1 MPLLSVQYDLRCAR
15 LHMLLLFAIKSI
27 TRAFPDLGRPRS
39 RVPCP
44 SGWLIECAGFGWL
57 FALSCD
63 NVGTRRAHCEL
74 RSAAAAS
81 DVQWDMNG
89 RRLAQ
94 WHVLQPKEAAPGRL
108 LDARTPWC
116 GALQSDSPWSSHSDV
131 SGLEDCRPQ
140 TCDLHP
146 RIAETQRNGASQ
158 GPRGGGFRCTGA
170 CVERRP
176 KPRQFN
182 DILHSNMLKNP
193 TRRTFDLGYRST
205 DLELP
210 QDQPTVAFVGL

>member
-1 MPLLSVQYDLRCAR
+1 MSSA
-15 LHMLLLFAIKSI
+15 
-27 TRAFPDLGRPRS
+27 
-39 RVPCP
+39 
-44 SGWLIECAGFGWL
+44 
-57 FALSCD
+57 
-63 NVGTRRAHCEL
+63 NVGTRRAHSEL

-81 DVQWDMNG
+81 DVQWDMCG

-94 WHVLQPKEAAPGRL
+94 WQVLQPKMAAPGQL
-108 LDARTPWC
+108 LDAQTPWC

-140 TCDLHP
+140 TCDFHP
-146 RIAETQRNGASQ
+146 RIAETQRGGASQ

-176 KPRQFN
+176 KARQFN

-210 QDQPTVAFVGL
+210 QDQPTVSLVGLWRLLSFLRLWSWLVFSLRPGP

>member
-1 MPLLSVQYDLRCAR
+1 MC
-15 LHMLLLFAIKSI
+15 
-27 TRAFPDLGRPRS
+27 
-39 RVPCP
+39 
-44 SGWLIECAGFGWL
+44 
-57 FALSCD
+57 
-63 NVGTRRAHCEL
+63 
-74 RSAAAAS
+74 
-81 DVQWDMNG
+81 G

-94 WHVLQPKEAAPGRL
+94 WHVLQPKMAAPGQL
-108 LDARTPWC
+108 LDAQTPWC

-146 RIAETQRNGASQ
+146 RIAETQRGGASQ

-176 KPRQFN
+176 KARQFN

-210 QDQPTVAFVGL
+210 QDQPTVALVGLWRLLSPGTGWYSTRVSTHSLPLSERQCAGRVLPFLACLRSHPGVCFERELFTMRRELTRPFRRAAVQEAHS

>member
-1 MPLLSVQYDLRCAR
+1 MPLLSVQCDLRCAR

-27 TRAFPDLGRPRS
+27 MSAFPDLGMPRS

-57 FALSCD
+57 FALSCA
-63 NVGTRRAHCEL
+63 NVGTRRAHSEL

-94 WHVLQPKEAAPGRL
+94 WHVLQPQEAAPGRL
-108 LDARTPWC
+108 LEARTAWR
-116 GALQSDSPWSSHSDV
+116 GALQSDSPWSNHSTML
-131 SGLEDCRPQ
+131 GLEDCQPQ
-140 TCDLHP
+140 ICNLHP
-146 RIAETQRNGASQ
+146 QIAVIQRGGASR
-158 GPRGGGFRCTGA
+158 GSRGGGFRCAGA

-176 KPRQFN
+176 KARQFN

-193 TRRTFDLGYRST
+193 TRHTFDLGYRST

-210 QDQPTVAFVGL
+210 

>member
-1 MPLLSVQYDLRCAR
+1 MC
-15 LHMLLLFAIKSI
+15 
-27 TRAFPDLGRPRS
+27 
-39 RVPCP
+39 
-44 SGWLIECAGFGWL
+44 
-57 FALSCD
+57 
-63 NVGTRRAHCEL
+63 
-74 RSAAAAS
+74 
-81 DVQWDMNG
+81 G

-94 WHVLQPKEAAPGRL
+94 WHVVQPKMAAPGQL
-108 LDARTPWC
+108 LDAQTPWC

-146 RIAETQRNGASQ
+146 RIAETQRGGASR

-176 KPRQFN
+176 KARQFN

-210 QDQPTVAFVGL
+210 QDQPTVALVGLRRLLSPGTGWYSTRVPGWACDPCLLLTVLHWISPGRG

>member
-1 MPLLSVQYDLRCAR
+1 MTLP
-15 LHMLLLFAIKSI
+15 
-27 TRAFPDLGRPRS
+27 
-39 RVPCP
+39 
-44 SGWLIECAGFGWL
+44 GFGWL
-57 FALSCD
+57 FVSCA
-63 NVGTRRAHCEL
+63 NVGTRRAHSEL
-74 RSAAAAS
+74 RSAAAAW
-81 DVQWDMNG
+81 DVQWDMCG

-108 LDARTPWC
+108 LDAQTPWC

-146 RIAETQRNGASQ
+146 RIAETQRGGASQ

-176 KPRQFN
+176 KARQFN

-210 QDQPTVAFVGL
+210 QDQPTVALVGL